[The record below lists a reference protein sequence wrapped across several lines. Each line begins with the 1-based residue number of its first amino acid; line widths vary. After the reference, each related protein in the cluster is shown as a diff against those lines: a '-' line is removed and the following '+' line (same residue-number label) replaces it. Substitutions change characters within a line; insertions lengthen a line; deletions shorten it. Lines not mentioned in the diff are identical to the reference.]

1 MPDPLSLAKKQVQ
14 HMELALQNAAERGIA
29 QFSTLEERDQYRDIL
44 RILSEP
50 GPHSEA
56 LRREAIRLFTLSDSP
71 NLEDLKETYNRS
83 LRFRTLTQ
91 PVALDD
97 VDVIPYLNSFFKA
110 LLTELYIDP
119 LFNEQISDVLQVRS
133 ALSMQRSLTE
143 IITTLNQIGEI
154 LASGYTSEQ
163 LEQDVASYAAH
174 VERAHRY
181 LKLVGIVPK
190 DQSDEDTDPELDAI
204 FVPLHIALQDQM
216 ALNEQPHVIQVD
228 LFKGSPCSVL
238 LGGPGSGKST
248 TTRYLAWSHAVANLQ
263 AATLPQSGNMPLL
276 PGKPLPLRI
285 ELRRLT
291 EDRKHH
297 PHYSF
302 LSYTTEV
309 LLGRADLHISQ
320 QLFEQLLERRAMLV
334 LFDGLDEVATLD
346 ERRRLVE
353 EIEEFTLR
361 YPGNR
366 VLVTSRPVGYEAAR
380 CSRRLFA
387 HFLIQELDD
396 QQMRTFLEHWY
407 THVRRLSPLPPEDQ
421 QELEILYATLTK
433 NPRLHALAANPLLL
447 TVMTTLHRYER
458 LPDRRV
464 QVYDRCADLLLNI
477 WARLRG
483 TVARWKDMKMSKE
496 IQYACIAYLG
506 FVLHTR
512 SQRKDSSSNDPGNDV
527 STRFML
533 QEIKHFLASRDLFSV
548 AERHLEAE
556 RFLELVQTE
565 AGLIVELGTDENGEP
580 LYGFVHR
587 TFQEYFAATHIYE
600 LYQEEENANIIS
612 QFLAEHLYD
621 PHWNEGILLLFGK
634 LKVKPATIQLRQL
647 LEESSSLSKHADLLH
662 QNLFFACTCLSE
674 EVVVEYELAR
684 SIASHLSDLA
694 NNSLFPT
701 QRAQA
706 LEALTILA
714 GTRQYGSLAR
724 KELMPLVTQN
734 LIPDTPSR
742 IQAVQVLHEGSSSKS
757 EEWQQTIKMLLD
769 LAQQPDLTVEQ
780 VLQIAESLYKKSSY
794 KAEERQ
800 QAIQMFLDLAQ
811 QPSLS
816 FKQAMSIAQALY
828 QVSSNKLKERNLI
841 IQALLNLLHQPN
853 PSFNQ
858 WLHVALIL
866 Y

>member
-1 MPDPLSLAKKQVQ
+1 
-14 HMELALQNAAERGIA
+14 
-29 QFSTLEERDQYRDIL
+29 
-44 RILSEP
+44 
-50 GPHSEA
+50 
-56 LRREAIRLFTLSDSP
+56 
-71 NLEDLKETYNRS
+71 
-83 LRFRTLTQ
+83 
-91 PVALDD
+91 
-97 VDVIPYLNSFFKA
+97 
-110 LLTELYIDP
+110 
-119 LFNEQISDVLQVRS
+119 
-133 ALSMQRSLTE
+133 
-143 IITTLNQIGEI
+143 
-154 LASGYTSEQ
+154 
-163 LEQDVASYAAH
+163 
-174 VERAHRY
+174 
-181 LKLVGIVPK
+181 
-190 DQSDEDTDPELDAI
+190 
-204 FVPLHIALQDQM
+204 
-216 ALNEQPHVIQVD
+216 
-228 LFKGSPCSVL
+228 
-238 LGGPGSGKST
+238 
-248 TTRYLAWSHAVANLQ
+248 
-263 AATLPQSGNMPLL
+263 
-276 PGKPLPLRI
+276 
-285 ELRRLT
+285 
-291 EDRKHH
+291 
-297 PHYSF
+297 
-302 LSYTTEV
+302 
-309 LLGRADLHISQ
+309 
-320 QLFEQLLERRAMLV
+320 
-334 LFDGLDEVATLD
+334 
-346 ERRRLVE
+346 
-353 EIEEFTLR
+353 
-361 YPGNR
+361 
-366 VLVTSRPVGYEAAR
+366 
-380 CSRRLFA
+380 
-387 HFLIQELDD
+387 
-396 QQMRTFLEHWY
+396 
-407 THVRRLSPLPPEDQ
+407 
-421 QELEILYATLTK
+421 
-433 NPRLHALAANPLLL
+433 
-447 TVMTTLHRYER
+447 
-458 LPDRRV
+458 
-464 QVYDRCADLLLNI
+464 
-477 WARLRG
+477 
-483 TVARWKDMKMSKE
+483 MKMSKE